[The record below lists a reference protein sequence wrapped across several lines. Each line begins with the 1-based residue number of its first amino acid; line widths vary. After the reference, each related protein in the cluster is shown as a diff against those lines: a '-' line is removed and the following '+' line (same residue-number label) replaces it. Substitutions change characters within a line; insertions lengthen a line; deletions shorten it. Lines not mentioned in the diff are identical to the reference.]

1 MAKFWSEHKNL
12 VTGDNSRMIE
22 FRNGEFSTE
31 DPEKISIL
39 RDRMKI
45 RALKIVEVTP
55 RETSTGTDSK
65 ALAPEKAVE
74 KAKK

>member
-31 DPEKISIL
+31 DPEQISIL

-55 RETSTGTDSK
+55 RETDSK